1 MKKIII
7 LLICVLVG
15 LLMAA
20 CQPEEEPDMSDN
32 DFGALLNEKI
42 EGTKVHLG
50 DVNDFYYTYEWVGY
64 NAEYQRYRFFVED
77 GKYKF
82 YHEARKI
89 EGDYGW
95 ASEKDITSQGTVEL
109 TEDEW
114 AQFLGTIR
122 TGELK
127 KPKESLE
134 DGDSGPWLY
143 LYYQKRN
150 KTERMEFSFTDD
162 ESRTAFGELCETLEK
177 RDS

>member
-64 NAEYQRYRFFVED
+64 NAEYQ
-77 GKYKF
+77 
-82 YHEARKI
+82 
-89 EGDYGW
+89 
-95 ASEKDITSQGTVEL
+95 
-109 TEDEW
+109 
-114 AQFLGTIR
+114 
-122 TGELK
+122 
-127 KPKESLE
+127 
-134 DGDSGPWLY
+134 
-143 LYYQKRN
+143 
-150 KTERMEFSFTDD
+150 
-162 ESRTAFGELCETLEK
+162 
-177 RDS
+177 

>member
-95 ASEKDITSQGTVEL
+95 AVGYAVAVSESAR
-109 TEDEW
+109 W
-114 AQFLGTIR
+114 
-122 TGELK
+122 
-127 KPKESLE
+127 SLLRMN
-134 DGDSGPWLY
+134 GRSSWGPSGPE
-143 LYYQKRN
+143 N
-150 KTERMEFSFTDD
+150 
-162 ESRTAFGELCETLEK
+162 
-177 RDS
+177 

>member
-1 MKKIII
+1 MKKILI

-15 LLMAA
+15 QFMAA
-20 CQPEEEPDMSDN
+20 CQPGEEPDMGNN

-134 DGDSGPWLY
+134 DEVESLINGGSVRKRIHQELTYRDLY
-143 LYYQKRN
+143 ASMDNIWSVLF
-150 KTERMEFSFTDD
+150 M
-162 ESRTAFGELCETLEK
+162 TA
-177 RDS
+177 